1 MTAYAGGNVRR
12 YAVKLVQRWGNANQM
27 VDVYYY
33 KQYNGTR
40 NLSIRKE
47 GGLLIL

>member
-1 MTAYAGGNVRR
+1 
-12 YAVKLVQRWGNANQM
+12 LM

-33 KQYNGTR
+33 KQYNDTR

-47 GGLLIL
+47 GGLLILWQRS